1 MLESLDKYFGLFGTD
16 AVLDDG
22 PDTVRGNFTDPT
34 TELALGRLGVE
45 SKSPSFTFSTDDLST
60 VRAAQSLTIEEIVYT
75 IRQINQ
81 DGSGIA
87 RADLKR

>member
-1 MLESLDKYFGLFGTD
+1 MLETLDKYFGIFGTD

-45 SKSPSFTFSTDDLST
+45 SKSPSFTFSTDDLT
-60 VRAAQSLTIEEIVYT
+60 AIRAAATLTIEEVIYT